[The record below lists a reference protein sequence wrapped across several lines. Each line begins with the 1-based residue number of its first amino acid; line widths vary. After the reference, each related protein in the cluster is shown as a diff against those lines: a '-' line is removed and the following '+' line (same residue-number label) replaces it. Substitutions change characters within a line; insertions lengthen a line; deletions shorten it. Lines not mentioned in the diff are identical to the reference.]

1 MKKLAKFIPLDVKVV
16 CKNIVRY
23 GKLTPDEI
31 NKVTLTFSLFKVCN
45 CLFIHVPKTAGM
57 SIYKAL
63 FDSEPFGHRSL
74 QNYYSVYGKYRVNK
88 RFKFCFVRNPYTRIK
103 SAYLYVK
110 RGGRQRPFDLDY
122 QKRLGKVQSFE
133 DFVLNWL
140 PKPEIFEMEHF
151 RTQTSYVIDFNN
163 KIRMDFIG
171 KYENLNQD
179 FNILTSK
186 LNIQNVELP
195 NLNKSNNKDDESLAM
210 NDEIKA
216 AIYNLY
222 RVDFDN
228 FGYEK

>member
-1 MKKLAKFIPLDVKVV
+1 MKRLSEHIPYDVKVV
-16 CKNIVRY
+16 YKNIIRY

-63 FDSEPFGHRSL
+63 FDTESFGHRSL
-74 QNYYSVYGKYRVNK
+74 RNYYAVYGKYRVNK
-88 RFKFCFVRNPYTRIK
+88 RFKFCFVRNPYTRIE

-110 RGGRQRPFDLDY
+110 RGGRKRPFDLEY
-122 QKRLGKVQSFE
+122 QKRLDEVQSFE

-140 PKPEIFEMEHF
+140 PRPEIFEMEHF
-151 RTQTSYVIDFNN
+151 RTQTSYLIDFNN
-163 KIRMDFIG
+163 NIKMDFIG
-171 KYENLNQD
+171 KYENLTQD
-179 FNILTSK
+179 FNTLTSM
-186 LNIQNVELP
+186 LNIRNVELP